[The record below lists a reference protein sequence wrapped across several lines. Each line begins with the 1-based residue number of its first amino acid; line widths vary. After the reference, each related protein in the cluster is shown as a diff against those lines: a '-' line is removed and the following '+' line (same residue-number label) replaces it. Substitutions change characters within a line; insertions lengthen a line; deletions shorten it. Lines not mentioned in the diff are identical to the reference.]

1 MKRYIILAM
10 LESMQYAAGSPSD
23 VSEDKKRIV
32 KNLYLS
38 NIAEEFVAMQV
49 DLEIPVVI
57 SILKELDVYR
67 GKIDY
72 DTY

>member
-1 MKRYIILAM
+1 M
-10 LESMQYAAGSPSD
+10 LESVHTTGSTNE

-67 GKIDY
+67 GQI
-72 DTY
+72 TYGDD